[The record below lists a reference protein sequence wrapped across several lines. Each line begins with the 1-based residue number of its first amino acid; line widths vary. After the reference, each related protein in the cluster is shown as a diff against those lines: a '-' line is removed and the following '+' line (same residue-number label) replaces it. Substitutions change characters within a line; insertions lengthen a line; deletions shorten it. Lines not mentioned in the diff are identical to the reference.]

1 MDEHTPTSTVGGV
14 DERPSSTSRFVLG
27 CGAAFLTLMLIGSI
41 TLAMGWSA
49 FVRFGV
55 SSDLDD
61 FARDLQ
67 HNPHIDGTQKKD
79 WVLRIDD
86 ARARIKDDDVNVPF
100 FEWIDID
107 ERMTRLTTSSLD
119 ELEREQLERELKR
132 IERLTQE

>member
-14 DERPSSTSRFVLG
+14 SDAPSSTPKFMMG

-41 TLAMGWSA
+41 TLAVGWSA

-55 SSDLDD
+55 SGDLDD

-67 HNPHIDGTQKKD
+67 DNPHVTAVEKKD

-86 ARARIKDDDVNVPF
+86 ARSRVKDDDVNVPF

-107 ERMTRLTTSSLD
+107 KRMTRLTTSSLD
-119 ELEREQLERELKR
+119 ELEREQLEREVKR
-132 IERLTQE
+132 IERLTRK